1 MKYVCQVCGFIYDP
15 EVGDPDN
22 GVAPG
27 TPLKSYQKTGFAQ
40 FVVHPRTC
48 SNLQSSCRSSL
59 I

>member
-40 FVVHPRTC
+40 FVVHPKTC
-48 SNLQSSCRSSL
+48 SNLQSSL
-59 I
+59 